1 MSFLKKQRLSIVLPL
16 NETKNAEI
24 KKILKFFK
32 NDKKKKR
39 FCAIMLQIHINVWTL
54 ITTKINLI
62 SKKGDLMKKHILSLT
77 LGSLLVSTLS
87 AEDDGFYMSAGY
99 QIGEAAQM
107 VKNTKGI
114 QELSDNYEKL
124 NNLLTKYSTL
134 NTLIKLSSDPSAI
147 NGVRN
152 DLGASAAGLLND
164 KKNSP
169 AYQAVLLAINAAVGF
184 WNIVGYVT
192 QCGGNANGTAS
203 TSSTTIFDN
212 EPGYRSTSIT
222 CSLNVYTPGYY
233 GPMSI
238 ENFKK
243 LNEAYQILQ
252 TALKQGL
259 PTLNEKNGTV
269 SVTYSYKCA
278 GQGNNNCDVLKD
290 NRNGGTKSET
300 QTIDGKTVNTTISS
314 KVVNYDAP
322 GNTLG
327 ASYTDITTTM
337 SNVPDNAQAL
347 LAQAST
353 LINTI
358 NSACPYFSAPN
369 SHANG
374 PKWEWPSNKL
384 CGAFSEEIGAIQKMI
399 TDAQEMLNQANIV
412 NANGQS
418 SNPVDSHFNPF
429 TGNTSFAEGM
439 LKNAQAQA
447 QMLNLANQVGQAI
460 NPNNLTGTFQ
470 NFVKGF
476 LATCNNPSTAGTG
489 GTQGSPPGTVTTQ
502 TFASGCAYVGET
514 ITALNNSIAHF
525 GAQAE
530 QIQQAEDLAYTLA
543 NFSSQYKKLGDTYN
557 SITTAISSIPNA
569 QAIQNVVS
577 KKNNPYSPQGIQ
589 ENFYLNQNTY
599 NQVQTINQ
607 ELGRNPFRKVGIV
620 SSQTNNGAMNGIGIQ
635 VGYKQFFG
643 QKRRWGARYY
653 GFFDYNHA
661 FIKSSFFNSAS
672 DVWTYGFG
680 ADALYNFI
688 NDKATNFLG
697 KNNKLSVGLF
707 GGIALAG
714 TSWLNSEYVNLATVN
729 NVYNAKMNVA
739 NFQFLFNMGV
749 RMNLARPKKKDSDHV
764 AQHGIELGLKI
775 PTINTNYYSF
785 MGAELKYR
793 RLYSVYLNYVFA
805 Y

>member
-1 MSFLKKQRLSIVLPL
+1 
-16 NETKNAEI
+16 
-24 KKILKFFK
+24 
-32 NDKKKKR
+32 
-39 FCAIMLQIHINVWTL
+39 
-54 ITTKINLI
+54 
-62 SKKGDLMKKHILSLT
+62 MKKHILSLT

-107 VKNTKGI
+107 VTNTKGI
-114 QELSDNYEKL
+114 QDLSDRYESL
-124 NNLLTKYSTL
+124 NNLLTRYSTL
-134 NTLIKLSSDPSAI
+134 NTLIKLSADPSAI
-147 NGVRN
+147 NAIRDN
-152 DLGASAAGLLND
+152 LGASAKNLIGD
-164 KKNSP
+164 KANSP

-184 WNIVGYVT
+184 WNVVGYVS
-192 QCGGNANGTAS
+192 QCGGNANGQKS
-203 TSSTTIFDN
+203 TSSTTIFNN

-222 CSLNVYTPGYY
+222 CSVNGYSPGYY

-243 LNEAYQILQ
+243 LNKAYQILQ
-252 TALKQGL
+252 TALKNGL
-259 PTLNEKNGTV
+259 PALNNNSGKVDVIYT
-269 SVTYSYKCA
+269 YKCL
-278 GQGNNNCDVLKD
+278 GQGNNNCSPEATGVK
-290 NRNGGTKSET
+290 NQNGGTKTET
-300 QTIDGKTVNTTISS
+300 QIIDGKQVTTITN
-314 KVVNYDAP
+314 KLE
-322 GNTLG
+322 G
-327 ASYTDITTTM
+327 
-337 SNVPDNAQAL
+337 VPDSAQAL

-358 NSACPYFSAPN
+358 NTACPFFRATNSSEANAPKFSTTT
-369 SHANG
+369 G
-374 PKWEWPSNKL
+374 KI
-384 CGAFSEEIGAIQKMI
+384 CGAFSEEISAIQKMI
-399 TDAQEMLNQANIV
+399 TDAQELVNQTSVINKHEQSTPV
-412 NANGQS
+412 GNNNGK
-418 SNPVDSHFNPF
+418 PFNPF
-429 TGNTSFAEGM
+429 TDASFAQGM
-439 LKNAQAQA
+439 LANASAQAK
-447 QMLNLANQVGQAI
+447 MLNLAHQVGQTI
-460 NPNNLTGTFQ
+460 NPENLTGNFK
-470 NFVKGF
+470 NFVTGF
-476 LATCNNPSTAGTG
+476 LATCNNKSTAGTN
-489 GTQGSPPGTVTTQ
+489 GTQGSAPGTVTTQ
-502 TFASGCAYVGET
+502 TFASGCAYVQET
-514 ITALNNSIAHF
+514 ITNLTNSIAHF
-525 GAQAE
+525 GTQE
-530 QIQQAEDLAYTLA
+530 QQIQQAENIADTLV
-543 NFSSQYKKLGDTYN
+543 NFKSRYSELGNTYN
-557 SITTAISSIPNA
+557 SITTALSNIPNA
-569 QAIQNVVS
+569 QSLQNAVS
-577 KKNNPYSPQGIQ
+577 KKNNPYSPQGI
-589 ENFYLNQNTY
+589 ETNYYLNQNTY
-599 NQVQTINQ
+599 NQIQTINQ

-643 QKRRWGARYY
+643 QKRKWGARYY

-729 NVYNAKMNVA
+729 NVYNAKLNVA

-749 RMNLARPKKKDSDHV
+749 RMNLARSKKKGSDHA

>member
-1 MSFLKKQRLSIVLPL
+1 
-16 NETKNAEI
+16 
-24 KKILKFFK
+24 
-32 NDKKKKR
+32 
-39 FCAIMLQIHINVWTL
+39 
-54 ITTKINLI
+54 
-62 SKKGDLMKKHILSLT
+62 MKKHILSLT

-107 VKNTKGI
+107 VTNTKGI
-114 QELSDNYEKL
+114 QQLSDNYENLSK
-124 NNLLTKYSTL
+124 LLTRYSTL
-134 NTLIKLSSDPSAI
+134 TNLIRLSSDPSAI
-147 NGVRN
+147 NAAREN
-152 DLGASAAGLLND
+152 LGASAKNLIGD
-164 KKNSP
+164 TKNSP

-184 WNIVGYVT
+184 WNVVGYVT
-192 QCGGNANGTAS
+192 QCGGNGDQES
-203 TSSTTIFDN
+203 TSSTTIFNN

-222 CSLNVYTPGYY
+222 CSLNRYSPGYY

-238 ENFKK
+238 DNFKK

-252 TALKQGL
+252 AALKKGL
-259 PTLNEKNGTV
+259 SALKENNGKV
-269 SVTYSYKCA
+269 DVTYTYTCS
-278 GQGNNNCDVLKD
+278 GEGNTNCDPSLFGIKG
-290 NRNGGTKSET
+290 NWRNGGTATKT
-300 QTIDGKTVNTTISS
+300 QTIDGKSVTTTISS
-314 KVVNYDAP
+314 KVVDPSAS
-322 GNTLG
+322 GDTTG
-327 ASYTDITTTM
+327 VSYTEIT
-337 SNVPDNAQAL
+337 NQLNGVPDNAQAL

-358 NSACPYFSAPN
+358 NTACPYFIAPSN
-369 SHANG
+369 QSNG
-374 PKWEWPSNKL
+374 PKWEWHSNKL
-384 CGAFSEEIGAIQKMI
+384 CGAFSDEISAIQKMI
-399 TDAQEMLNQANIV
+399 TDAQELVNQTSVINSHEQ
-412 NANGQS
+412 NA
-418 SNPVDSHFNPF
+418 PVGGSGGKPFNPY
-429 TGNTSFAEGM
+429 TDASFAQSM
-439 LKNAQAQA
+439 LANASAQAK
-447 QMLNLANQVGQAI
+447 MLDLAHQVGQTL
-460 NPNNLTGTFQ
+460 NPENLSGTFK
-470 NFVKGF
+470 NFVTGF
-476 LATCNNPSTAGTG
+476 LATCHNPSTAGTS

-502 TFASGCAYVGET
+502 TFASGCAYVEQT
-514 ITALNNSIAHF
+514 ITNLNNSIAHF
-525 GAQAE
+525 GTQEQQIEQAE
-530 QIQQAEDLAYTLA
+530 NIADTLVHFKSRY
-543 NFSSQYKKLGDTYN
+543 NELGNTYN
-557 SITTAISSIPNA
+557 SITTALSSVPNA
-569 QAIQNVVS
+569 QSLQNAVS
-577 KKNNPYSPQGIQ
+577 KKNNPYSPQGI
-589 ENFYLNQNTY
+589 ETNYYLNQNTY
-599 NQVQTINQ
+599 NQIQTINQ

-643 QKRRWGARYY
+643 QKRKWGARYY

-680 ADALYNFI
+680 ADVLYNFI

-729 NVYNAKMNVA
+729 NVYNAKLNVA

-749 RMNLARPKKKDSDHV
+749 RMNLARSKKKGSDHA
-764 AQHGIELGLKI
+764 AQHGIELGVKI

>member
-1 MSFLKKQRLSIVLPL
+1 
-16 NETKNAEI
+16 
-24 KKILKFFK
+24 
-32 NDKKKKR
+32 
-39 FCAIMLQIHINVWTL
+39 
-54 ITTKINLI
+54 
-62 SKKGDLMKKHILSLT
+62 MKKHILSLT
-77 LGSLLVSTLS
+77 LGSLLVSALS
-87 AEDDGFYMSAGY
+87 AEDDGFYTSVGY

-107 VKNTKGI
+107 VTNTKGI
-114 QELSDNYEKL
+114 QQLSDNYENLSK
-124 NNLLTKYSTL
+124 LLTRYSTL
-134 NTLIKLSSDPSAI
+134 NTLIKLSADPSAV
-147 NGVRN
+147 NAAREN
-152 DLGASAAGLLND
+152 LGASAKNLIGD
-164 KKNSP
+164 KANSP

-184 WNIVGYVT
+184 WNVLGYAT
-192 QCGGNANGTAS
+192 QCGGNANGQES
-203 TSSTTIFDN
+203 TSSTTIFNN
-212 EPGYRSTSIT
+212 EPGYRSASIT
-222 CSLNVYTPGYY
+222 CSLNRYKPGYY

-259 PTLNEKNGTV
+259 PALKENNRTV
-269 SVTYSYKCA
+269 NVTYTYTCS
-278 GQGNNNCDVLKD
+278 GEGNNNCDALKD
-290 NRNGGTKSET
+290 RRNGGTKTES

-314 KVVNYDAP
+314 KVVDGGTSTNRGP
-322 GNTLG
+322 
-327 ASYTDITTTM
+327 SYTEITNKLE
-337 SNVPDNAQAL
+337 SVPDSAQAL

-358 NSACPYFSAPN
+358 NTACPYFSVTN
-369 SHANG
+369 QNG
-374 PKWEWPSNKL
+374 GPQMEPTKGKL
-384 CGAFSEEIGAIQKMI
+384 CGFTDEISAIQKMI
-399 TDAQEMLNQANIV
+399 TDAQELVNQTSVINSHEQSTPV
-412 NANGQS
+412 GNNNGK
-418 SNPVDSHFNPF
+418 PFNPF
-429 TGNTSFAEGM
+429 TDASFAQGM
-439 LKNAQAQA
+439 LANASAQAK
-447 QMLNLANQVGQAI
+447 MLNLAHQVGQTI
-460 NPNNLTGTFQ
+460 NPDNLTGNFK
-470 NFVKGF
+470 NFVTGF

-489 GTQGSPPGTVTTQ
+489 GTQGSAPGTVTTQ
-502 TFASGCAYVGET
+502 TFASGCAYVGQT
-514 ITALNNSIAHF
+514 ITNLKNSIAHF
-525 GAQAE
+525 GTQE
-530 QIQQAEDLAYTLA
+530 QQIQQAENIADTLV
-543 NFSSQYKKLGDTYN
+543 NFKSRYSELGNTYN
-557 SITTAISSIPNA
+557 SITTALSKVPNA
-569 QAIQNVVS
+569 QSLQNVVS
-577 KKNNPYSPQGIQ
+577 KKNNPYSPQGI
-589 ENFYLNQNTY
+589 ETNYYLNQNSY
-599 NQVQTINQ
+599 NQIQTINQ

-643 QKRRWGARYY
+643 QKRKWGARYY

-749 RMNLARPKKKDSDHV
+749 RMNLARSKKKGSDHA

>member
-1 MSFLKKQRLSIVLPL
+1 
-16 NETKNAEI
+16 
-24 KKILKFFK
+24 
-32 NDKKKKR
+32 
-39 FCAIMLQIHINVWTL
+39 
-54 ITTKINLI
+54 
-62 SKKGDLMKKHILSLT
+62 MKKHILSLT

-99 QIGEAAQM
+99 QIGEASQV
-107 VKNTKGI
+107 VKNTKGV
-114 QELSDNYEKL
+114 QQLSDNYENLSK
-124 NNLLTKYSTL
+124 LLTRYSTL
-134 NTLIKLSSDPSAI
+134 TNLIKLSSDPSAI
-147 NGVRN
+147 NAAREN
-152 DLGASAAGLLND
+152 LGASAKNLIGD
-164 KKNSP
+164 KTNSP

-184 WNIVGYVT
+184 WNVVGYVT
-192 QCGGNANGTAS
+192 QCGGNANGQTS
-203 TSSTTIFDN
+203 TSSTTIFNN

-222 CSLNVYTPGYY
+222 CSLNGYSPGYY

-243 LNEAYQILQ
+243 LNQAYQILQ
-252 TALKQGL
+252 TALKKGL
-259 PTLNEKNGTV
+259 PALKENNGTILV
-269 SVTYSYKCA
+269 NYTYTCSGEGNDNCSPSVT
-278 GQGNNNCDVLKD
+278 GVPQQ
-290 NRNGGTKSET
+290 NGGRKTTT
-300 QTIDGKTVNTTISS
+300 QTIDGKQVHTMISS
-314 KVVNYDAP
+314 KVVDSGAE
-322 GNTLG
+322 GNTQHV
-327 ASYTDITTTM
+327 SYTEITNTLQG
-337 SNVPDNAQAL
+337 VPDSAQAL

-358 NSACPYFSAPN
+358 NTACPYFHANNSSETSAPKF
-369 SHANG
+369 STTVG
-374 PKWEWPSNKL
+374 KI
-384 CGAFSEEIGAIQKMI
+384 CGAFSEEISAIQKMI
-399 TDAQEMLNQANIV
+399 TDAQELVNQTSVINSNEQTTSV
-412 NANGQS
+412 GGSNGK
-418 SNPVDSHFNPF
+418 PFNPF
-429 TGNTSFAEGM
+429 TDASFAQGM
-439 LKNAQAQA
+439 LANASAQAK
-447 QMLNLANQVGQAI
+447 MLDLAHQVGQTL
-460 NPNNLTGTFQ
+460 NPERLTGNFQ
-470 NFVKGF
+470 NFVKNF
-476 LATCNNPSTAGTG
+476 LATCRNPSTAGTG
-489 GTQGSPPGTVTTQ
+489 GTQGSAPGEVTTQ
-502 TFASGCAYVGET
+502 TFASGCAYVEQT
-514 ITALNNSIAHF
+514 VTNLNNSIAHF
-525 GAQAE
+525 GTQE
-530 QIQQAEDLAYTLA
+530 QQIQQAENIADTLVH
-543 NFSSQYKKLGDTYN
+543 FKSRYSELGNTYN
-557 SITTAISSIPNA
+557 SITTALSKVPNA
-569 QAIQNVVS
+569 QSLQSVVS
-577 KKNNPYSPQGIQ
+577 KKNNPYSPQGI
-589 ENFYLNQNTY
+589 ETNYYLNPNSY

-607 ELGRNPFRKVGIV
+607 ELGRNPFRKMGIV

-729 NVYNAKMNVA
+729 NVYNAKINTA

-749 RMNLARPKKKDSDHV
+749 RMNLARAKKKGSDHA
-764 AQHGIELGLKI
+764 AQHGIELGVKI

>member
-1 MSFLKKQRLSIVLPL
+1 
-16 NETKNAEI
+16 
-24 KKILKFFK
+24 
-32 NDKKKKR
+32 
-39 FCAIMLQIHINVWTL
+39 
-54 ITTKINLI
+54 
-62 SKKGDLMKKHILSLT
+62 MKKHILSLT

-114 QELSDNYEKL
+114 QQLSDNYENLSK
-124 NNLLTKYSTL
+124 LLTRYSTL
-134 NTLIKLSSDPSAI
+134 TNLIKLSSDPSAI
-147 NGVRN
+147 NAAREN
-152 DLGASAAGLLND
+152 LGASAKNLIGD
-164 KKNSP
+164 KANSP

-184 WNIVGYVT
+184 WNVLGYAT
-192 QCGGNANGTAS
+192 QCGGNANGQES
-203 TSSTTIFDN
+203 TSSTTIFNN

-222 CSLNVYTPGYY
+222 CSLNRYTPGYY
-233 GPMSI
+233 APMSI

-243 LNEAYQILQ
+243 LNKAYQILQ
-252 TALKQGL
+252 TALKKGL
-259 PTLNEKNGTV
+259 PALKENNGTINV
-269 SVTYSYKCA
+269 NYTYTCS
-278 GQGNNNCDVLKD
+278 GEGNNNCSPHVTGVNKQ
-290 NRNGGTKSET
+290 NGGSKTET
-300 QTIDGKTVNTTISS
+300 QTIDGKQVNTTISS
-314 KVVNYDAP
+314 KVVDSTES
-322 GNTLG
+322 GNTSG
-327 ASYTDITTTM
+327 VSYTEITNKL
-337 SNVPDNAQAL
+337 SNVPDSAQFL

-358 NSACPYFSAPN
+358 NMACPFFSVTN
-369 SHANG
+369 KSGG
-374 PKWEWPSNKL
+374 PQMEPTRGKL
-384 CGAFSEEIGAIQKMI
+384 CGFTDEISAIQKMI
-399 TDAQEMLNQANIV
+399 TDAQELVNQTNTINTNEQTTPV
-412 NANGQS
+412 GGSNGK
-418 SNPVDSHFNPF
+418 PFNPF
-429 TGNTSFAEGM
+429 TDASFAQGM
-439 LKNAQAQA
+439 LANASAQAK
-447 QMLNLANQVGQAI
+447 MLDLAHQVGQTL
-460 NPNNLTGTFQ
+460 NPDRLTGNFQ
-470 NFVKGF
+470 NFVKNF

-489 GTQGSPPGTVTTQ
+489 GTQGSAPGTVTTQ
-502 TFASGCAYVGET
+502 TFASGCAYVEQT
-514 ITALNNSIAHF
+514 ITNLNNSISHF
-525 GAQAE
+525 GTQE
-530 QIQQAEDLAYTLA
+530 QQIQQAENIADTLVH
-543 NFSSQYKKLGDTYN
+543 FKSRYSELGNTYN
-557 SITTAISSIPNA
+557 SITTALSKVPNA
-569 QAIQNVVS
+569 QSLQSVVS
-577 KKNNPYSPQGIQ
+577 KKNNPYSPQGI
-589 ENFYLNQNTY
+589 ETNYYLNQNSY

-607 ELGRNPFRKVGIV
+607 ELGRNPFRKMGIV

-749 RMNLARPKKKDSDHV
+749 RMNLARAKKKGSDHA
-764 AQHGIELGLKI
+764 AQHGIELGVKI

>member
-1 MSFLKKQRLSIVLPL
+1 
-16 NETKNAEI
+16 
-24 KKILKFFK
+24 
-32 NDKKKKR
+32 
-39 FCAIMLQIHINVWTL
+39 
-54 ITTKINLI
+54 
-62 SKKGDLMKKHILSLT
+62 MKKHILSLT

-114 QELSDNYEKL
+114 QELSDNYENL

-192 QCGGNANGTAS
+192 QCGGNADGQKS
-203 TSSTTIFDN
+203 TSSTTVFDN

-222 CSLNVYTPGYY
+222 CSLNEYTPGYY

-278 GQGNNNCDVLKD
+278 GEGNDNCSTKATGVD
-290 NRNGGTKSET
+290 NQNSGTKTET
-300 QTIDGKTVNTTISS
+300 KTIDGKSVTTTISS
-314 KVVNYDAP
+314 KVVNYGAP
-322 GNTLG
+322 GNTLN
-327 ASYTDITTTM
+327 ASYTDITTKM

-358 NSACPYFSAPN
+358 NTACPYFHANNSSAPN
-369 SHANG
+369 A
-374 PKWEWPSNKL
+374 PKFTTTTGKI
-384 CGAFSEEIGAIQKMI
+384 CGAFSEEISAIQKMI
-399 TDAQEMLNQANIV
+399 TDAQELVNQTSIIN
-412 NANGQS
+412 
-418 SNPVDSHFNPF
+418 SNEQTAPVGGNSGKPFNPF
-429 TGNTSFAEGM
+429 TDASFAQGM
-439 LKNAQAQA
+439 LANAQAQA
-447 QMLNLANQVGQAI
+447 KMLNLAEQVGNTI
-460 NPNNLTGTFQ
+460 NPSNLSGTFK
-470 NFVKGF
+470 NFVTSF
-476 LATCNNPSTAGTG
+476 LATCNNPSTSGNG
-489 GTQGSPPGTVTTQ
+489 GTQGSPPGTVTPN

-557 SITTAISSIPNA
+557 SITTALSSIPNA

-680 ADALYNFI
+680 ADVLYNFI

-749 RMNLARPKKKDSDHV
+749 RMNLARPKKKDSDHA

>member
-1 MSFLKKQRLSIVLPL
+1 
-16 NETKNAEI
+16 
-24 KKILKFFK
+24 
-32 NDKKKKR
+32 
-39 FCAIMLQIHINVWTL
+39 
-54 ITTKINLI
+54 
-62 SKKGDLMKKHILSLT
+62 MKKHILSFA

-107 VKNTKGI
+107 VTNTKGI
-114 QELSDNYEKL
+114 QQLSDNYENLSKLLTRYSKL
-124 NNLLTKYSTL
+124 NTFIQLA
-134 NTLIKLSSDPSAI
+134 SDPSAI
-147 NGVRN
+147 NAAREN
-152 DLGASAAGLLND
+152 LGASAKNLIGD
-164 KKNSP
+164 TKNSP

-184 WNIVGYVT
+184 WNVLGYVT
-192 QCGGNANGTAS
+192 QCGGNGNEKS
-203 TSSTTIFDN
+203 TSSTTIFNN

-222 CSLNVYTPGYY
+222 CSLNGYPPGYY

-252 TALKQGL
+252 TALKKGL
-259 PTLNEKNGTV
+259 PALKENNGTV
-269 SVTYSYKCA
+269 SVTYSYTCS
-278 GQGNNNCDVLKD
+278 GEGNTNCNPSLFGITGTINNGDG
-290 NRNGGTKSET
+290 RNGGSVTKT
-300 QTIDGKTVNTTISS
+300 QTIDGKTVTTTISS
-314 KVVNYDAP
+314 KVVDSGAA
-322 GNTLG
+322 GNTSG
-327 ASYTDITTTM
+327 VSYTEIT
-337 SNVPDNAQAL
+337 NQLNGVPDSAQAL

-358 NSACPYFSAPN
+358 NDACPYF
-369 SHANG
+369 HANNSSEANA
-374 PKWEWPSNKL
+374 PKFSTTTGKI
-384 CGAFSEEIGAIQKMI
+384 CGAFSEEISAIQKMI
-399 TDAQEMLNQANIV
+399 TDAQELVNQTSAIN
-412 NANGQS
+412 
-418 SNPVDSHFNPF
+418 SNEQNTSVGGSGGRPFNPF
-429 TGNTSFAEGM
+429 TDASFAQGM
-439 LKNAQAQA
+439 LANASAQAK
-447 QMLNLANQVGQAI
+447 MLDLSHQVGQAI
-460 NPNNLTGTFQ
+460 NPENLSGTFK
-470 NFVKGF
+470 NFVTGF

-489 GTQGSPPGTVTTQ
+489 GTQGSAPGTVTTQ
-502 TFASGCAYVGET
+502 TFASGCAYVEQT
-514 ITALNNSIAHF
+514 ITNLTNSIAHF
-525 GAQAE
+525 GTQE
-530 QIQQAEDLAYTLA
+530 QQIQQAENIADTLVHFKSRY
-543 NFSSQYKKLGDTYN
+543 NELGNTYN
-557 SITTAISSIPNA
+557 SITTALSSIPNA
-569 QAIQNVVS
+569 QSLQNVVS
-577 KKNNPYSPQGIQ
+577 KKNNPYSPQGI
-589 ENFYLNQNTY
+589 ETNYYLNQNSY
-599 NQVQTINQ
+599 NQIQTINQ
-607 ELGRNPFRKVGIV
+607 ELGRNPFRKLGIV

-643 QKRRWGARYY
+643 QKRKWGARYY

-729 NVYNAKMNVA
+729 NVYNAKLNVA

-749 RMNLARPKKKDSDHV
+749 RMNLARSKKKGSDHA
-764 AQHGIELGLKI
+764 AQHGIELGVKI

>member
-1 MSFLKKQRLSIVLPL
+1 
-16 NETKNAEI
+16 
-24 KKILKFFK
+24 
-32 NDKKKKR
+32 
-39 FCAIMLQIHINVWTL
+39 
-54 ITTKINLI
+54 
-62 SKKGDLMKKHILSLT
+62 MKKHILSLT

-114 QELSDNYEKL
+114 QDLSDRYESL
-124 NNLLTKYSTL
+124 NNLLTRYSNL
-134 NTLIKLSSDPSAI
+134 NTLIKLSADPSAI

-152 DLGASAAGLLND
+152 DLGASAKNLIGD
-164 KKNSP
+164 KANSP

-184 WNIVGYVT
+184 WNVVGYVT
-192 QCGGNANGTAS
+192 QCGGNANGTKS
-203 TSSTTIFDN
+203 TSSTTVFDN

-222 CSLNVYTPGYY
+222 CSLNGYTPGYY

-252 TALKQGL
+252 TALKKGL
-259 PTLNEKNGTV
+259 PALKENNGTV
-269 SVTYSYKCA
+269 NVTYTYTCS
-278 GQGNNNCDVLKD
+278 GEGNDNCSKEATGVDD
-290 NRNGGTKSET
+290 QNGGSKTET

-314 KVVNYDAP
+314 KVVDSKAS
-322 GNTLG
+322 GNTSHV
-327 ASYTDITTTM
+327 SYTEIT
-337 SNVPDNAQAL
+337 NKLDGVPDNAQAL

-358 NSACPYFSAPN
+358 NTACPYFYAPT
-369 SHANG
+369 SQANG
-374 PKWEWPSNKL
+374 PKWEWSSNKL
-384 CGAFSEEIGAIQKMI
+384 CGAFSQEISTIQKMI
-399 TDAQEMLNQANIV
+399 TDAQEMLNQASVINSNEQSAQV
-412 NANGQS
+412 GSNNGK
-418 SNPVDSHFNPF
+418 PFNPF
-429 TGNTSFAEGM
+429 TDASFAQGM
-439 LKNAQAQA
+439 LANAQAQA
-447 QMLNLANQVGQAI
+447 KMLNLAEQVGQAI
-460 NPNNLTGTFQ
+460 NPERLSGTFK
-470 NFVKGF
+470 NFVTSF

-489 GTQGSPPGTVTTQ
+489 GTQGSLPGTVTTQ
-502 TFASGCAYVGET
+502 TFASGCAYVEQT
-514 ITALNNSIAHF
+514 LTNLNNDIAHF
-525 GAQAE
+525 GTRAQ
-530 QIQQAEDLAYTLA
+530 QIQQAADIADTLV
-543 NFSSQYKKLGDTYN
+543 NFKSRYNELGNTYN
-557 SITTAISSIPNA
+557 SITTALSSIPNA
-569 QAIQNVVS
+569 QALQNAVS
-577 KKNNPYSPQGIQ
+577 KKNNPYSPQGI
-589 ENFYLNQNTY
+589 ETNYYLNQNTY
-599 NQVQTINQ
+599 NQIQTINQ
-607 ELGRNPFRKVGIV
+607 ELGRNPFRKMGIV

-739 NFQFLFNMGV
+739 
-749 RMNLARPKKKDSDHV
+749 
-764 AQHGIELGLKI
+764 
-775 PTINTNYYSF
+775 
-785 MGAELKYR
+785 
-793 RLYSVYLNYVFA
+793 
-805 Y
+805 